1 MKKECEIV
9 QDLIFGYCDGTL
21 NPASK
26 ELVEKH
32 LVKCEE
38 CKKVYEEIK
47 KDKKIDDDDKIEIDY
62 LKRVNKKLK
71 RKKIMI
77 VISSICIVLLVVLHI
92 IAFISYYHDQTT
104 MEIFMKENISEEEIE
119 NIRNQIKNQAE
130 DVKIKYVSPEEQLE
144 KMKQR
149 FKENQ
154 DLLAGYEGEN
164 NIFPPEFIIK
174 TKSVQ
179 DREKIEK
186 SLVNVEGIQKI
197 QSSSINNPYLALASD
212 FMTWYIDIRGP
223 VSNGE

>member
-47 KDKKIDDDDKIEIDY
+47 KDKKMDDDDKIEIDY

-71 RKKIMI
+71 RKKIII
-77 VISSICIVLLVVLHI
+77 VISSIFIILLVILHI

-104 MEIFMKENISEEEIE
+104 IEIFMSKDISEEQMT
-119 NIRNQIKNQAE
+119 NIQNQIKNQTE
-130 DVKIKYVSPEEQLE
+130 NVEITYVSPEEQLE

-149 FKENQ
+149 FKDNQ
-154 DLLAGYEGEN
+154 ELLVGYEGEN
-164 NIFPPEFIIK
+164 NIFSPSFIIK
-174 TKSVQ
+174 TKTIQ
-179 DREKIEK
+179 DMEKIEE
-186 SLVNVEGIQKI
+186 SLETVEGIKKI
-197 QSSSINNPYLALASD
+197 SSTS
-212 FMTWYIDIRGP
+212 
-223 VSNGE
+223 SNLYESLIMNVFTILYN

>member
-21 NPASK
+21 NSASK

-47 KDKKIDDDDKIEIDY
+47 KDKKIDDVDDKIEIDY

-71 RKKIMI
+71 RKKFLI

-92 IAFISYYHDQTT
+92 IAFICYYHDHTT
-104 MEIFMKENISEEEIE
+104 IEIFMNKDISEDQMTNIQNQIE
-119 NIRNQIKNQAE
+119 NQSE
-130 DVKIKYVSPEEQLE
+130 DVEITYVSPEEQLE

-149 FKENQ
+149 FKDNQ
-154 DLLAGYEGEN
+154 DLLAGYNSEN
-164 NIFPPEFIIK
+164 NIFTPSFIIK
-174 TKSVQ
+174 TKTIQ
-179 DREKIEK
+179 DMEKIEE
-186 SLVNVEGIQKI
+186 SLETVEGIKKI
-197 QSSSINNPYLALASD
+197 SSTS
-212 FMTWYIDIRGP
+212 
-223 VSNGE
+223 SNLYESLIMNIFTILYN

>member
-21 NPASK
+21 NSASK

-47 KDKKIDDDDKIEIDY
+47 KDKKIDDVDDKIEIDY

-71 RKKIMI
+71 RKKFLI

-92 IAFISYYHDQTT
+92 IAFICYYHDHTT
-104 MEIFMKENISEEEIE
+104 IEIFMNKDISEDQMTNIQNQIE
-119 NIRNQIKNQAE
+119 NQSE
-130 DVKIKYVSPEEQLE
+130 DVEITYVSPEEQLE

-149 FKENQ
+149 FEDNQ
-154 DLLAGYEGEN
+154 DLLAGYNSEN
-164 NIFPPEFIIK
+164 NIFTPSFIIK
-174 TKSVQ
+174 TKTIQ
-179 DREKIEK
+179 DMEKIEE
-186 SLVNVEGIQKI
+186 SLETVEGIKKI
-197 QSSSINNPYLALASD
+197 SSTS
-212 FMTWYIDIRGP
+212 
-223 VSNGE
+223 SNLYESLIMNIFTILYN

>member
-47 KDKKIDDDDKIEIDY
+47 KDKKMDDDDKIEIDY

-71 RKKIMI
+71 RKKILI

-92 IAFISYYHDQTT
+92 VAFICYYHDHTT
-104 MEIFMKENISEEEIE
+104 IEIFMNKDISEDQMT
-119 NIRNQIKNQAE
+119 NIQNQIKNQTE
-130 DVKIKYVSPEEQLE
+130 NVEITYVSPEEQLE

-149 FKENQ
+149 FKDNQ
-154 DLLAGYEGEN
+154 ELLVGYEGEN
-164 NIFPPEFIIK
+164 NIFSPSFIIK
-174 TKSVQ
+174 TKTIQ
-179 DREKIEK
+179 DMEKIEE
-186 SLVNVEGIQKI
+186 SLETVEGIKKI
-197 QSSSINNPYLALASD
+197 SSTS
-212 FMTWYIDIRGP
+212 
-223 VSNGE
+223 SNLYESLIMNVFTILYN

>member
-21 NPASK
+21 NSASK

-71 RKKIMI
+71 RKKFLI

-92 IAFISYYHDQTT
+92 IAFICYYHDHTT
-104 MEIFMKENISEEEIE
+104 IEIFMNKDISEDQMTNIQNQIE
-119 NIRNQIKNQAE
+119 NQSE
-130 DVKIKYVSPEEQLE
+130 DVEITYVSPEEQLE

-149 FKENQ
+149 FKDNQ
-154 DLLAGYEGEN
+154 DLLAGYNAEN
-164 NIFPPEFIIK
+164 NIFTPSFIIK
-174 TKSVQ
+174 TKTIQ
-179 DREKIEK
+179 DMEKIEE
-186 SLVNVEGIQKI
+186 SLETVEGIKKI
-197 QSSSINNPYLALASD
+197 SSTS
-212 FMTWYIDIRGP
+212 
-223 VSNGE
+223 SNLYESLIMNIFTSLYN

>member
-9 QDLIFGYCDGTL
+9 QDLIFGYCDGIL

-47 KDKKIDDDDKIEIDY
+47 KDKKIDDADDKIEIDY

-77 VISSICIVLLVVLHI
+77 VISSICVVLLVVLHI
-92 IAFISYYHDQTT
+92 VAFICYYHDHTT
-104 MEIFMKENISEEEIE
+104 IEIFMNEDISEDGIE
-119 NIRNQIKNQAE
+119 KIRNQIENQSE
-130 DVKIKYVSPEEQLE
+130 DVQITYVSPEENLE
-144 KMKQR
+144 KMKER

-154 DLLAGYEGEN
+154 ELLEGYNAEN
-164 NIFPPEFIIK
+164 NIFPPSFIIK
-174 TKSVQ
+174 TKTIQ
-179 DREKIEK
+179 DMEKIEE
-186 SLVNVEGIQKI
+186 SLENIDGIKKI
-197 QSSSINNPYLALASD
+197 SSTS
-212 FMTWYIDIRGP
+212 
-223 VSNGE
+223 SNLYESFVMNIFTVLYN

>member
-47 KDKKIDDDDKIEIDY
+47 KDKKMDDEDKIEIDY
-62 LKRVNKKLK
+62 LKRVHKKLK

-77 VISSICIVLLVVLHI
+77 VISSICVVLLVVLHI
-92 IAFISYYHDQTT
+92 VAFICYYHDHTT
-104 MEIFMKENISEEEIE
+104 IEIFMNEDISEDGIE
-119 NIRNQIKNQAE
+119 KIRNQIENQFE
-130 DVKIKYVSPEEQLE
+130 DVQITYVSPEENLE
-144 KMKQR
+144 KMKER

-154 DLLAGYEGEN
+154 ELLEEYNAEN
-164 NIFPPEFIIK
+164 NIFPPSFIIK
-174 TKSVQ
+174 TKTIQ
-179 DREKIEK
+179 DMEKIEE
-186 SLVNVEGIQKI
+186 SLENIDGIKKI
-197 QSSSINNPYLALASD
+197 SSTS
-212 FMTWYIDIRGP
+212 
-223 VSNGE
+223 SNLYESFVMNIFTMLYN

>member
-21 NPASK
+21 NPDSK

-32 LVKCEE
+32 LIRCEE

-47 KDKKIDDDDKIEIDY
+47 KDKQIEDDDKIEIDY

-71 RKKIMI
+71 RKKII
-77 VISSICIVLLVVLHI
+77 IIISSILIILLVILHI
-92 IAFISYYHDQTT
+92 IAFISYYHDQTS
-104 MEIFMKENISEEEIE
+104 MEIFMNENISEEEIE
-119 NIRNQIKNQAE
+119 NIRNHIEKQSK
-130 DVKIKYVSPEEQLE
+130 DVAITYVSPEEKLE
-144 KMKQR
+144 EMKEK
-149 FKENQ
+149 FKENAY
-154 DLLAGYEGEN
+154 LLDGYEGEN

-174 TKSVQ
+174 TKSVE
-179 DREKIEK
+179 DIEKIEK

-197 QSSSINNPYLALASD
+197 QSSSINNPYIALAND
-212 FMTWYIDIRGP
+212 FMSWYIDMRGP

>member
-21 NPASK
+21 NSASK

-38 CKKVYEEIK
+38 CKRVYEEIK
-47 KDKKIDDDDKIEIDY
+47 KDKKMDDDKIEIDY

-92 IAFISYYHDQTT
+92 IAFICYYHDHTT
-104 MEIFMKENISEEEIE
+104 IEIFMNKEISEEEIE
-119 NIRNQIKNQAE
+119 NIRNQIEKQSE
-130 DVKIKYVSPEEQLE
+130 DVEITYVSPEEQLE
-144 KMKQR
+144 KLKER

-154 DLLAGYEGEN
+154 DLLAGYNAEN
-164 NIFPPEFIIK
+164 NIFTPSFIIK
-174 TKSVQ
+174 TKTIQ
-179 DREKIEK
+179 DMEKIEE
-186 SLVNVEGIQKI
+186 SLETVEGIKKI
-197 QSSSINNPYLALASD
+197 SSTS
-212 FMTWYIDIRGP
+212 
-223 VSNGE
+223 SNLYESLIMNIFTILYN

>member
-21 NPASK
+21 NSASK

-47 KDKKIDDDDKIEIDY
+47 KDKKIDDVDDKIEIDY

-71 RKKIMI
+71 RKKFLI

-92 IAFISYYHDQTT
+92 IAFICYYHDHTT
-104 MEIFMKENISEEEIE
+104 IEIFMNKDISEDQMTNIQNQIE
-119 NIRNQIKNQAE
+119 NQSE
-130 DVKIKYVSPEEQLE
+130 DVEITYVSPEEQLE

-149 FKENQ
+149 FKDNQ
-154 DLLAGYEGEN
+154 DLLAGYNSEN
-164 NIFPPEFIIK
+164 NIFTPSFIIK
-174 TKSVQ
+174 TKTIQ
-179 DREKIEK
+179 DMEKIEE
-186 SLVNVEGIQKI
+186 SLETVEGIKKI
-197 QSSSINNPYLALASD
+197 SSTS
-212 FMTWYIDIRGP
+212 
-223 VSNGE
+223 SNLYESLIMNIFTVLYN

>member
-71 RKKIMI
+71 RKKIII
-77 VISSICIVLLVVLHI
+77 VFSSVSIILLVILHI

-104 MEIFMKENISEEEIE
+104 MEIFMNKDISEEQMT
-119 NIRNQIKNQAE
+119 NIQNQIKNQAE
-130 DVKIKYVSPEEQLE
+130 DVEITYVSPEKKLE
-144 KMKQR
+144 EMKQI
-149 FKENQ
+149 FKDNQ

-164 NIFPPEFIIK
+164 NIFPPSFIIK
-174 TKSVQ
+174 TKTIQ
-179 DREKIEK
+179 DMEKIEE
-186 SLVNVEGIQKI
+186 SLANIEGIEKI
-197 QSSSINNPYLALASD
+197 ISSSISNPYMALVND
-212 FMTWYIDIRGP
+212 FMIWYT
-223 VSNGE
+223 NLH

>member
-47 KDKKIDDDDKIEIDY
+47 KDKKMDDDDKIEIDY

-71 RKKIMI
+71 RKKFLI
-77 VISSICIVLLVVLHI
+77 VIFSICIVLLVVLHI
-92 IAFISYYHDQTT
+92 IAFICYYHDHTT
-104 MEIFMKENISEEEIE
+104 IEIFMNKDISEEQMT
-119 NIRNQIKNQAE
+119 NIQNQIKNQTE
-130 DVKIKYVSPEEQLE
+130 NVEITYVSPEEQLE
-144 KMKQR
+144 KMKER
-149 FKENQ
+149 FEDNQ

-164 NIFPPEFIIK
+164 NIFSPSFIIK
-174 TKSVQ
+174 TKTIQ
-179 DREKIEK
+179 DMEKIEE
-186 SLVNVEGIQKI
+186 SLETVEGIKKI
-197 QSSSINNPYLALASD
+197 SSTS
-212 FMTWYIDIRGP
+212 
-223 VSNGE
+223 SNLYESLIMNIFTVLYN

>member
-47 KDKKIDDDDKIEIDY
+47 KDKKIDDADDKIEIDY

-77 VISSICIVLLVVLHI
+77 VISSICVVLLVVLHI
-92 IAFISYYHDQTT
+92 VAFICYYHDHTT
-104 MEIFMKENISEEEIE
+104 IEIFMNEDISEDGIE
-119 NIRNQIKNQAE
+119 KIRNQIENQSE
-130 DVKIKYVSPEEQLE
+130 DVQITYVSPEENLE
-144 KMKQR
+144 KMKER

-154 DLLAGYEGEN
+154 ELLEGYNTEN
-164 NIFPPEFIIK
+164 NIFPPSFIIK
-174 TKSVQ
+174 TKTIQ
-179 DREKIEK
+179 DMEKIEE
-186 SLVNVEGIQKI
+186 SLENIDGIKKI
-197 QSSSINNPYLALASD
+197 SSTS
-212 FMTWYIDIRGP
+212 
-223 VSNGE
+223 SNLYESFVMNIFTMLYN

>member
-47 KDKKIDDDDKIEIDY
+47 KDKKMDDEDKIEIDY
-62 LKRVNKKLK
+62 LKRVHKKLK

-77 VISSICIVLLVVLHI
+77 VISSICVVLLVVLHI
-92 IAFISYYHDQTT
+92 VAFICYYHDHTT
-104 MEIFMKENISEEEIE
+104 IEIFMNEDISEDGIE
-119 NIRNQIKNQAE
+119 KIRNQIENQSE
-130 DVKIKYVSPEEQLE
+130 DVQITYVSPEENLE
-144 KMKQR
+144 KMKER

-154 DLLAGYEGEN
+154 ELLEGYNAEN
-164 NIFPPEFIIK
+164 NIFPPSFIIK
-174 TKSVQ
+174 TKTIQ
-179 DREKIEK
+179 DMEKIEE
-186 SLVNVEGIQKI
+186 SLENIDGIKKI
-197 QSSSINNPYLALASD
+197 SSTS
-212 FMTWYIDIRGP
+212 
-223 VSNGE
+223 SNLYESFIMNIFTVLYN

>member
-21 NPASK
+21 NLASK

-47 KDKKIDDDDKIEIDY
+47 KDKKMDDDDKIEIDY

-92 IAFISYYHDQTT
+92 IAFICYYHDHTT
-104 MEIFMKENISEEEIE
+104 IEIFMNKDISEEQMT
-119 NIRNQIKNQAE
+119 NIQNQIKNQTE
-130 DVKIKYVSPEEQLE
+130 NVEITYVSPEEQLE
-144 KMKQR
+144 KMKER

-154 DLLAGYEGEN
+154 DLLAGYNAEN
-164 NIFPPEFIIK
+164 NIFTPSFIIK
-174 TKSVQ
+174 TKTIQ
-179 DREKIEK
+179 DMEKIEE
-186 SLVNVEGIQKI
+186 SLETVEGIKKI
-197 QSSSINNPYLALASD
+197 SSTS
-212 FMTWYIDIRGP
+212 
-223 VSNGE
+223 SNLYESLIMNIFTVLYN

>member
-21 NPASK
+21 NSASK

-47 KDKKIDDDDKIEIDY
+47 KDKKMDDDDKIEIDY

-77 VISSICIVLLVVLHI
+77 VISSILIILLVILHI
-92 IAFISYYHDQTT
+92 IAFICYYHDHTSI
-104 MEIFMKENISEEEIE
+104 EIFMNKEISEEKIE
-119 NIRNQIKNQAE
+119 NIRNQIENQSE
-130 DVKIKYVSPEEQLE
+130 DVEITYVSPEEQLE
-144 KMKQR
+144 KMKER

-154 DLLAGYEGEN
+154 DLLAGYNAEN
-164 NIFPPEFIIK
+164 NIFTPSFIIK
-174 TKSVQ
+174 TKTIQ
-179 DREKIEK
+179 DMEKIEE
-186 SLVNVEGIQKI
+186 SLETVEGIKKI
-197 QSSSINNPYLALASD
+197 SSTS
-212 FMTWYIDIRGP
+212 
-223 VSNGE
+223 SNLYESLIMNIFTVLYN

>member
-21 NPASK
+21 NLASK

-47 KDKKIDDDDKIEIDY
+47 KDKKMDDDDKIEIDY

-77 VISSICIVLLVVLHI
+77 VISSICVVLLVVLHI
-92 IAFISYYHDQTT
+92 VAFICYYHDHTT
-104 MEIFMKENISEEEIE
+104 IEIFMNEDISEDGIE
-119 NIRNQIKNQAE
+119 KIRNQIENQSE
-130 DVKIKYVSPEEQLE
+130 DVQITYVSPEENLE
-144 KMKQR
+144 KMKER

-154 DLLAGYEGEN
+154 ELLEGYNAEN
-164 NIFPPEFIIK
+164 NIFPPSFIIK
-174 TKSVQ
+174 TKTIQ
-179 DREKIEK
+179 DMEKIEE
-186 SLVNVEGIQKI
+186 SLENIDGIKKI
-197 QSSSINNPYLALASD
+197 SSTS
-212 FMTWYIDIRGP
+212 
-223 VSNGE
+223 SNLYESFVMNIFTVLYN

>member
-21 NPASK
+21 NLASK

-38 CKKVYEEIK
+38 CKRVYEEIK
-47 KDKKIDDDDKIEIDY
+47 KDKKMDDDKIEIDY

-92 IAFISYYHDQTT
+92 IAFICYYHDHTT
-104 MEIFMKENISEEEIE
+104 IEIFMNKDISEEQMT
-119 NIRNQIKNQAE
+119 NIQNQIKNQTE
-130 DVKIKYVSPEEQLE
+130 NVEITYVSPEEQLE
-144 KMKQR
+144 KIKER

-154 DLLAGYEGEN
+154 DLLAGYNAEN
-164 NIFPPEFIIK
+164 NIFTPSFIIK
-174 TKSVQ
+174 TKTIQ
-179 DREKIEK
+179 DMEKIEE
-186 SLVNVEGIQKI
+186 SLESVEGIKKI
-197 QSSSINNPYLALASD
+197 SSTS
-212 FMTWYIDIRGP
+212 
-223 VSNGE
+223 SNLYESLIMNVFTILYN

>member
-21 NPASK
+21 NSASK

-47 KDKKIDDDDKIEIDY
+47 KDKKMDDDDKIEIDY

-71 RKKIMI
+71 RKKILI

-92 IAFISYYHDQTT
+92 VAFICYYHDHTT
-104 MEIFMKENISEEEIE
+104 IEIFMNKEISEEEIE
-119 NIRNQIKNQAE
+119 NIRNQIEKQSE
-130 DVKIKYVSPEEQLE
+130 DVEITYVSPEEQLE

-149 FKENQ
+149 FKDNQ
-154 DLLAGYEGEN
+154 ELLVGYEGEN
-164 NIFPPEFIIK
+164 NIFSPSFIIK
-174 TKSVQ
+174 TKTIQ
-179 DREKIEK
+179 DMEKIEE
-186 SLVNVEGIQKI
+186 SLETVEGIKKI
-197 QSSSINNPYLALASD
+197 SSTS
-212 FMTWYIDIRGP
+212 
-223 VSNGE
+223 SNLYESLIMNVFTILYN

>member
-9 QDLIFGYCDGTL
+9 QDLIFGYCDGIL

-47 KDKKIDDDDKIEIDY
+47 KDKKMDDEDKIEIDY

-92 IAFISYYHDQTT
+92 IAFICYYHDHTT
-104 MEIFMKENISEEEIE
+104 IEIFMNEDISEEGIE
-119 NIRNQIKNQAE
+119 KIRNQIENQSE
-130 DVKIKYVSPEEQLE
+130 DVQITYVSPEENLE
-144 KMKQR
+144 KMKER

-154 DLLAGYEGEN
+154 ELLVGYNDEN
-164 NIFPPEFIIK
+164 NIFPPSFIIETK
-174 TKSVQ
+174 TIQ
-179 DREKIEK
+179 DMEKIEE
-186 SLVNVEGIQKI
+186 SLENVDGIKKI
-197 QSSSINNPYLALASD
+197 SSTS
-212 FMTWYIDIRGP
+212 
-223 VSNGE
+223 SNLYESLIMNIFTVLYN

>member
-21 NPASK
+21 NSASK

-38 CKKVYEEIK
+38 CKRVYEEIK
-47 KDKKIDDDDKIEIDY
+47 KDKKMDDDKIEIDY

-92 IAFISYYHDQTT
+92 IAFICYYHDHTT
-104 MEIFMKENISEEEIE
+104 IEIFMNKEISEEEIE
-119 NIRNQIKNQAE
+119 NIRNQIEKQSE
-130 DVKIKYVSPEEQLE
+130 DVEITYVSPEEQLE
-144 KMKQR
+144 KMKER

-154 DLLAGYEGEN
+154 DLLAGYNAEN
-164 NIFPPEFIIK
+164 NIFTPSFIIK
-174 TKSVQ
+174 TKTIQ
-179 DREKIEK
+179 DMEKIEE
-186 SLVNVEGIQKI
+186 SLESVEGIKKI
-197 QSSSINNPYLALASD
+197 SSTS
-212 FMTWYIDIRGP
+212 
-223 VSNGE
+223 SNLYESLIMNIFTVLYN

>member
-47 KDKKIDDDDKIEIDY
+47 KDKKMDNEDKIEIDY

-71 RKKIMI
+71 RKKMMI

-92 IAFISYYHDQTT
+92 IAFICYYHDHTT
-104 MEIFMKENISEEEIE
+104 IEIFMNEDISEEGIE
-119 NIRNQIKNQAE
+119 NIRNQIENQSE
-130 DVKIKYVSPEEQLE
+130 DVQITYVSPEENLE
-144 KMKQR
+144 KMKER

-154 DLLAGYEGEN
+154 ELLVGYNDEN
-164 NIFPPEFIIK
+164 NIFPPSFIIK
-174 TKSVQ
+174 TKTIQ
-179 DREKIEK
+179 DMEKIEK
-186 SLVNVEGIQKI
+186 NLEDVEGIKMI
-197 QSSSINNPYLALASD
+197 SSTS
-212 FMTWYIDIRGP
+212 
-223 VSNGE
+223 SNLYESLIMNIFTILYN

>member
-21 NPASK
+21 NSASK

-47 KDKKIDDDDKIEIDY
+47 KDKKMDDDDKIEIDY

-92 IAFISYYHDQTT
+92 VAFICYYHDHTT
-104 MEIFMKENISEEEIE
+104 IEIFMNKEISEEEIE
-119 NIRNQIKNQAE
+119 NIRNQIEKQSE
-130 DVKIKYVSPEEQLE
+130 DVEITYVSPEEQLE
-144 KMKQR
+144 KMKER

-154 DLLAGYEGEN
+154 DLLAGYNAEN
-164 NIFPPEFIIK
+164 NIFTPSFIIK
-174 TKSVQ
+174 TKTIQ
-179 DREKIEK
+179 DMEKIEE
-186 SLVNVEGIQKI
+186 SLETVEGIKKI
-197 QSSSINNPYLALASD
+197 SSTS
-212 FMTWYIDIRGP
+212 
-223 VSNGE
+223 SNLYESLIMNIFTVLYN

>member
-47 KDKKIDDDDKIEIDY
+47 KDKKMDDDDKIEIDY

-71 RKKIMI
+71 RKKFLI
-77 VISSICIVLLVVLHI
+77 VIFSICIVLLVVLHI
-92 IAFISYYHDQTT
+92 VAFICYYHDHTT
-104 MEIFMKENISEEEIE
+104 IEIFMNKDISEEQMT
-119 NIRNQIKNQAE
+119 NIQNQIKNQTE
-130 DVKIKYVSPEEQLE
+130 NVEITYVSPEEQLE

-149 FKENQ
+149 FKDNQ
-154 DLLAGYEGEN
+154 ELLVGYEGEN
-164 NIFPPEFIIK
+164 NIFSPSFIIK
-174 TKSVQ
+174 TKTIQ
-179 DREKIEK
+179 DMEKIEE
-186 SLVNVEGIQKI
+186 SLETVEGIKKI
-197 QSSSINNPYLALASD
+197 SSTS
-212 FMTWYIDIRGP
+212 
-223 VSNGE
+223 SNLYESLIMNVFTILYN

>member
-47 KDKKIDDDDKIEIDY
+47 KDKKMDDDDKIEIDY

-92 IAFISYYHDQTT
+92 IAFICYYHDHTT
-104 MEIFMKENISEEEIE
+104 IEIFMNKDISEEGIE
-119 NIRNQIKNQAE
+119 NIRNQIENQSE
-130 DVKIKYVSPEEQLE
+130 DVQITYVSPEENLE
-144 KMKQR
+144 KMKER

-154 DLLAGYEGEN
+154 DLLAGYNAEN
-164 NIFPPEFIIK
+164 NIFTPSFIIK
-174 TKSVQ
+174 TKTIQ
-179 DREKIEK
+179 DMERIEK
-186 SLVNVEGIQKI
+186 SLEDVEGIKLI
-197 QSSSINNPYLALASD
+197 SSTS
-212 FMTWYIDIRGP
+212 
-223 VSNGE
+223 SNLYESLIMNIFTVLYN